1 MRPQEGE
8 CGQADLLRTSSTV
21 IRDADKAMKITNVGP
36 RAHALRAERSTGETR
51 LGTDDLLNVVEAAC
65 YLRVVE

>member
-1 MRPQEGE
+1 MRRGGPMRPQEGE

-36 RAHALRAERSTGETR
+36 SELTR
-51 LGTDDLLNVVEAAC
+51 FVLNVQPVKPG
-65 YLRVVE
+65 